1 MPDMHA
7 TEEELILHY
16 YGEPFDF
23 AQGKPVDFA
32 QGNAVDSAQGKPV
45 DSAQGRL
52 VDMAQGRRPA
62 THAIDEHL
70 AGCSECRRAFDE
82 LRAVLSLVDVQQL
95 PEPLAGLE
103 QRVWARV
110 QPVVAARKTNWWSRL
125 FSGAPAWALVGGL
138 AAIVIAAFIAGR
150 ATRPDITLPG
160 NSDVASTRPD
170 DRNER
175 LMTLAVGDHLD
186 QSQMMLIELLNG
198 DARASDIGDEQERA
212 RDLVAANRL
221 YRQVAVREGD
231 QGVGEVLDALERVLI
246 EIANA
251 PPDVSAREL
260 EALRNDIEQRG
271 ILFRLRVVASEMR
284 AREQRDVMGPPQTG
298 P

>member
-1 MPDMHA
+1 MPDMHV

-16 YGEPFDF
+16 YGE
-23 AQGKPVDFA
+23 
-32 QGNAVDSAQGKPV
+32 SAELTPR
-45 DSAQGRL
+45 GRL
-52 VDMAQGRRPA
+52 G
-62 THAIDEHL
+62 THSIDEHL
-70 AGCSECRRAFDE
+70 AGCSQCRRALDE
-82 LRAVLSLVDVQQL
+82 LRAVLSLVDAQQL

-110 QPVVAARKTNWWSRL
+110 QPVIAARATTWWSRL
-125 FSGAPAWALVGGL
+125 FAGAPGWALAGGL
-138 AAIVIAAFIAGR
+138 AAIVIAAFVAGR
-150 ATRPDITLPG
+150 ATRPDVALPASS
-160 NSDVASTRPD
+160 NPNVASAVPA
-170 DRNER
+170 DRNAR
-175 LMTLAVGDHLD
+175 LMTIAVGDHLD
-186 QSQMMLIELLNG
+186 QSQMMLVELLNG

-221 YRQVAVREGD
+221 YRQIALREGD
-231 QGVGEVLDALERVLI
+231 QGVGEVLDALERVLV

-284 AREQRDVMGPPQTG
+284 AREQRDVMGLPQTG

>member
-125 FSGAPAWALVGGL
+125 FSGAPAWALAGGL

>member
-7 TEEELILHY
+7 TDEELILHY
-16 YGEPFDF
+16 YGESF
-23 AQGKPVDFA
+23 
-32 QGNAVDSAQGKPV
+32 DSAQGKPF
-45 DSAQGRL
+45 DSAQGRPA
-52 VDMAQGRRPA
+52 DMAQGRRSG
-62 THAIDEHL
+62 THAIEEHL

-82 LRAVLSLVDVQQL
+82 LRAVLSLVDAQQL

-110 QPVVAARKTNWWSRL
+110 QPIVAARKTNSWSRL
-125 FSGAPAWALVGGL
+125 FGGAPAWALAGGL
-138 AAIVIAAFIAGR
+138 AAIIIAAFIAGR

-160 NSDVASTRPD
+160 ESEVASTTPD

-175 LMTLAVGDHLD
+175 LMAVAVGDHLD

-198 DARASDIGDEQERA
+198 DARASDLGDEQERA

-221 YRQVAVREGD
+221 YRQTAVREGN
-231 QGVGEVLDALERVLI
+231 QRVGEVLDALERVLI

-284 AREQRDVMGPPQTG
+284 AREQRDVMGPPPTG

>member
-1 MPDMHA
+1 MPEMHA

-16 YGEPFDF
+16 YGESFDF
-23 AQGKPVDFA
+23 AQGRP
-32 QGNAVDSAQGKPV
+32 G
-45 DSAQGRL
+45 
-52 VDMAQGRRPA
+52 DMARGSRPG
-62 THAIDEHL
+62 TLSIEEHL
-70 AGCSECRRAFDE
+70 ARCSECRRAFDE
-82 LRAVLSLVDVQQL
+82 LRAVLSLVDAQPL

-103 QRVWARV
+103 QRVWAKV
-110 QPVVAARKTNWWSRL
+110 QPIVAARKTNSWSRL
-125 FSGAPAWALVGGL
+125 FGGAPAWALAGGL

-150 ATRPDITLPG
+150 ATRPDVTLPG
-160 NSDVASTRPD
+160 NSEVAATIPD

-175 LMTLAVGDHLD
+175 LMTVAVGDHLD

-221 YRQVAVREGD
+221 YRQIAVREGD

-251 PPDVSAREL
+251 PPDVSAREM